1 MPVKAVDPD
10 LSDITALASFLKNR
24 KARDAFQ
31 TALKKGKSPTI
42 SLTAAISASLVSAAA
57 KEEEFDP
64 LDGLTAVDDLSA
76 FSELCLPGEAYADA
90 EHDHE
95 GFGSGDD
102 HDGHQGHA
110 SYLADPFASRFANV
124 YAREHEGHSDAVGHE
139 GHDGFVAAH
148 AAHMGEGAQGAS
160 HTASHAG
167 HAGQHGAHQT
177 ASAGHDSHHE
187 SAGKGDPQVHA
198 QHGSAQH
205 GDHADH
211 VEHAVHDGSH
221 DVSAHQS
228 MEHGDHGAHQSVDAS
243 VAHTEHSSPQ
253 AASHD
258 MPTLDDDV
266 EDDVI
271 DVDQSIDALA
281 QNLGDVAATDSSE
294 DVAEAPVAE
303 APDEHHHHATLVD
316 LDTPPADDLA
326 AAAPPPV
333 I

>member
-1 MPVKAVDPD
+1 MPAKALNPD
-10 LSDITALASFLKNR
+10 LSDIAALASFLKNR

-31 TALKKGKSPTI
+31 AALKKGKSPTI

-90 EHDHE
+90 EHDHD
-95 GFGSGDD
+95 GSGDD

-124 YAREHEGHSDAVGHE
+124 YARDHEGHGDAVGHE
-139 GHDGFVAAH
+139 GHEGFVAAH
-148 AAHMGEGAQGAS
+148 AAHMRAGAQGAS

-167 HAGQHGAHQT
+167 HAGRHGAHQT
-177 ASAGHDSHHE
+177 VGAGHDSHHA
-187 SAGKGDPQVHA
+187 SAAQGDPQVHA
-198 QHGSAQH
+198 QHGSVQ
-205 GDHADH
+205 HAD
-211 VEHAVHDGSH
+211 HAVHDSSH
-221 DVSAHQS
+221 DMSAHQS
-228 MEHGDHGAHQSVDAS
+228 MRHGDHSAHQSVDAG

-258 MPTLDDDV
+258 MHVLVDDV
-266 EDDVI
+266 QDGVI

-281 QNLGDVAATDSSE
+281 QNLGEVDASDASE
-294 DVAEAPVAE
+294 DIAEAPVAA

-326 AAAPPPV
+326 AVAPPPV